1 MDAQQVHEALQ
12 DNATR
17 PYGPARSARAEQLVE
32 LAAQTGD
39 RPMQAHAL
47 QALITAYEYDGTS
60 DRMLVP
66 FARVLKMWDERP
78 EDFDEEAA
86 HGLHWHFKW
95 VSAGL
100 IWQPNV
106 PLATIERWLDEMEHR
121 YRLAGYGTQAVH
133 ACRHYV
139 AAHLGDTE
147 AAATHFDRWVTAER
161 DEMADCEACERHNR
175 GDWLTMR
182 GQDAEAV
189 RTWQA
194 VTDGH
199 LVCAEEPHRVLA
211 KTLLPLLRLGRAD
224 EARANHLR
232 GYRMVRG
239 NPNLRSSVG
248 EHLEFAALTGNE
260 GRALEILADHAT
272 WLTLGGDEPVRYR
285 LFFLEAVVVLLRR
298 LVALGQGDLELPTPR
313 GETPTTTV
321 AALLPAAEA
330 EVDSIVATF
339 DKRNGT
345 TSVSGRSRER
355 RAQEPLL
362 ASLPLGLRAGTAV
375 PHPPVHKEADGPAP
389 HDAEALVAEATRLS
403 EQHDPRAHRA
413 WERVAAT
420 GADLSPLVR
429 ARIAE
434 SRVLERADEDPVGVG
449 ADFLA
454 VAREFGVAGDAG
466 REAVN
471 RARAGLGALIGGA
484 EPPPGTDPAEVLAE
498 VTALHE
504 AGEATRNTLW
514 VARFCHVQS
523 LFLGWAG
530 APEGPDPG
538 DPARAELDRVL
549 TDLLAEASELPF
561 EQGSLLHIRA
571 QVALSEGDPRRALDV
586 LPLAAE
592 KFVAAGAVNR
602 AADSLQLLA
611 EVAMRNG
618 DPRAAEAHLER
629 ARAIGGDRLDAD
641 TRGRIAALL
650 AEIYVTLGGR
660 DGDAVGSALTAA
672 HLLDDTDPVVA
683 ARARMVAVFAFR
695 RGGRPAEAAALLE
708 SMLPDVDRRG
718 DEQEI
723 VHVRQVYGECLTD
736 LGEFRAAAEE
746 LIAAARIVAD
756 WPDQREHAALV
767 HAAANALDGAGMSDE
782 AGRTFERA
790 AALWHMV
797 GDRDAE
803 IRAVRGHAWTL
814 VQRDEPDW
822 PGALEMLDSVSVDA
836 AESAEPGYEYYETL
850 RQTTHLVLNWPPED
864 RSDKLAARALDLA
877 DTAAEGFFR
886 LDEPG
891 VATQTQFT
899 AANLEAWGL
908 GRVDEARS
916 RLTALR
922 DRHRAAGRTDLV
934 AKCDDFLEHLEP

>member
-1 MDAQQVHEALQ
+1 VDAQQVHEALR

-39 RPMQAHAL
+39 RPMLVHAL

-106 PLATIERWLDEMEHR
+106 PLATIERWLDEMERR

-161 DEMADCEACERHNR
+161 DDMADCEACERHNR

-182 GQDAEAV
+182 EQDAEAV

-211 KTLLPLLRLGRAD
+211 KTLLPLLRLDRAD

-285 LFFLEAVVVLLRR
+285 LFYLEAVVVLLRR

-321 AALLPAAEA
+321 VALLPAVDA

-345 TSVSGRSRER
+345 TSVSERSRER
-355 RAQEPLL
+355 RTQEPLL
-362 ASLPLGLRAGTAV
+362 ASLPLGLRAGTVV
-375 PHPPVHKEADGPAP
+375 PRTPVHREEQAADGPAP
-389 HDAEALVAEATRLS
+389 DDAEALIAEATRLS
-403 EQHDPRAHRA
+403 EAHDPRAHAA

-420 GADLSPLVR
+420 GADLPPLVR

-454 VAREFGVAGDAG
+454 VAREFGVAGEAG

-523 LFLGWAG
+523 LFLGWAR
-530 APEGPDPG
+530 APEGRDPD

-571 QVALSEGDPRRALDV
+571 QVALSEGDPRQALDV
-586 LPLAAE
+586 LPRAAD
-592 KFVAAGAVNR
+592 KFLAAGAVNR

-611 EVAMRNG
+611 EVTMRGG

-629 ARAIGGDRLDAD
+629 ARAVGGDRLDAD

-650 AEIYVTLGGR
+650 AEIYVMLGGR

-672 HLLDDTDPVVA
+672 HLLDDSDPVVA

-718 DEQEI
+718 DENEI
-723 VHVRQVYGECLTD
+723 AHVRHMYGECLTD
-736 LGEFRAAAEE
+736 LGEYRAAAEE

-756 WPDQREHAALV
+756 RPDQREHAALV

-782 AGRTFERA
+782 AGRTFDRA
-790 AALWHMV
+790 AALWRTV

-814 VQRDEPDW
+814 VQGEKPDW
-822 PGALEMLDSVSVDA
+822 PGALEMLDSVA

-850 RQTTHLVLNWPPED
+850 RQTTHLVLNWPSED
-864 RSDKLAARALDLA
+864 RSEKLAARALDLA
-877 DTAAEGFFR
+877 DTAADGFFR

-908 GRVDEARS
+908 GRVDEARA

-922 DRHRAAGRTDLV
+922 DRHRAAGRDDLV